1 MAFIFPSNPNIGDLV
16 ENPSSGQIFRWSG
29 FAWSGDSANALLTAS
44 FAFTASY
51 VLGGIVPSSS
61 ITDTASYAETSSYA
75 FYAVSASYEIVHE
88 LSSSYADTASYVQNA
103 QSSSYVL
110 LEQIASNGNYGNDE
124 AAAAAGIPIGGL
136 YRNGNFV
143 QIRIS

>member
-16 ENPSSGQIFRWSG
+16 ENPSSGQIFRWNG
-29 FAWSGDSANALLTAS
+29 FAWAGDSANALLTSS
-44 FAFTASY
+44 FAFTASHI
-51 VLGGIVPSSS
+51 LGGVGSSS
-61 ITDTASYAETSSYA
+61 YADTASYAL
-75 FYAVSASYEIVHE
+75 YAVSASYEIVHE
-88 LSSSYADTASYVQNA
+88 LSSSYAETASYVNQA

-110 LEQIASNGNYGNDE
+110 LEQVASDGNYGNDE

-136 YRNGNFV
+136 YRNGNFI